1 MRKVLFLGCLCV
13 VFAAPAA
20 AADQTTFTL
29 YSRSVDGS
37 TDFAGTGFP
46 APGSTFVQA
55 SALYTTPD
63 RNGIQ
68 VGTIYLSCNLLLTPF
83 DGMCIAAIKFAN
95 GTDAINAQGY
105 YTEAAELSNNC
116 GRVVQVLGV
125 SGGTGAYNGAQ
136 GQVSVTHIP
145 VNPDP
150 NNACAH
156 SVHDFI
162 FAVSLKHPP
171 KSDIL

>member
-1 MRKVLFLGCLCV
+1 MRKVLFLGCLWV

-20 AADQTTFTL
+20 AADQATFTL
-29 YSRSVDGS
+29 YSQSVDGI

-46 APGSTFVQA
+46 APGATYVQA

-63 RNGIQ
+63 RTGIPA
-68 VGTIYLSCNLLLTPF
+68 GTIYLSCNLLLTPF
-83 DGMCIAAIKFAN
+83 DGSCIAAIKFAN
-95 GTDAINAQGY
+95 GTDAINVQGY

-116 GRVVQVLGV
+116 GQVVQVLGV

-150 NNACAH
+150 KNYCFH

-171 KSDIL
+171 KSD

>member
-1 MRKVLFLGCLCV
+1 MPR
-13 VFAAPAA
+13 
-20 AADQTTFTL
+20 
-29 YSRSVDGS
+29 
-37 TDFAGTGFP
+37 
-46 APGSTFVQA
+46 
-55 SALYTTPD
+55 
-63 RNGIQ
+63 
-68 VGTIYLSCNLLLTPF
+68 
-83 DGMCIAAIKFAN
+83 AI
-95 GTDAINAQGY
+95 Y

-136 GQVSVTHIP
+136 GQVSVTHLP

-171 KSDIL
+171 KGDIL